1 MLFYGTGQINMDS
14 DFGMSIYRICIDDSI
29 RNIIEVG
36 SWNGEGST
44 ICVMNAIIDKPGST
58 LYSVE
63 CDPRMYQMARNF
75 WAKYNTN
82 NRLVLLN
89 GTLHNKVAD
98 LDMLNQLYNGN
109 IPYYNEHY
117 VPEKQMAENSPILD
131 VENITD
137 VDVIILDGGEYTS
150 EEDFNVLIKKNPKFI
165 CLDDVNVYK
174 CKNIRNQLLNDSNWQ
189 LFEENLGQRHGWT
202 VFKRV

>member
-14 DFGMSIYRICIDDSI
+14 DFGMCIYRICIDDSI

-44 ICVMNAIIDKPGST
+44 ICVMNAIIDKPGSK

-75 WAKYNTN
+75 WSKYNTHE
-82 NRLVLLN
+82 RLVLMN

-117 VPEKQMAENSPILD
+117 VPEKHMAENSPILD

-174 CKNIRNQLLNDSNWQ
+174 CKNIRQQLLNDGNWQ
-189 LFEENLGQRHGWT
+189 LFDENLGQRHGWS